1 MNWEKLK
8 GQATGAFHSGLS
20 KLKEAQE
27 TLSATTAENS
37 EVAQRIKD
45 GLQTVSDIAKG
56 SFDYATSAMKGTYD
70 SIAELTEKKLNEL
83 VESLDFDETIEKLQA
98 YQEQSGKDLS
108 QLIHFIQE
116 LQKIFSNG
124 KE

>member
-8 GQATGAFHSGLS
+8 GQATGAFQSGLS

-45 GLQTVSDIAKG
+45 GLQTVSDIAKE
-56 SFDYATSAMKGTYD
+56 SFDSATSAMKGTYD
-70 SIAELTEKKLNEL
+70 SIAGLTEKKLNEL

>member
-1 MNWEKLK
+1 
-8 GQATGAFHSGLS
+8 
-20 KLKEAQE
+20 
-27 TLSATTAENS
+27 
-37 EVAQRIKD
+37 
-45 GLQTVSDIAKG
+45 
-56 SFDYATSAMKGTYD
+56 MKGTYD

>member
-8 GQATGAFHSGLS
+8 GQATGALLFGVS
-20 KLKEAQE
+20 KLKEVQE
-27 TLSATTAENS
+27 TLYAATAENS
-37 EVAQRIKD
+37 EIAQKIKD
-45 GLQTVSDIAKG
+45 GIQTVSEIAKE
-56 SFDYATSAMKGTYD
+56 SIDSASDALQETYD
-70 SIAELTEKKLNEL
+70 SVAALTEKKLNDL
-83 VESLDFDETIEKLQA
+83 VQSINFDETIEKLQA
-98 YQEQSGKDLS
+98 YQEQSGKDLT

>member
-8 GQATGAFHSGLS
+8 GQATGAFHSRLS

-45 GLQTVSDIAKG
+45 GLQTVSDIAKE
-56 SFDYATSAMKGTYD
+56 SFDSATSAMKGTYD